1 MCVCPDV
8 AILFGVFGGE
18 SPGQVIA
25 PRLKFIKRGVG
36 INSLEAEAFQDL
48 SGVLKE
54 RPHVGPY
61 KVLDPVGGDARSAV
75 GGAPTPGSARFE
87 AQP

>member
-1 MCVCPDV
+1 VRMSGRSDPFRHFWRRV
-8 AILFGVFGGE
+8 
-18 SPGQVIA
+18 SSGQVIA